1 MTVPPMASFNRN
13 QFRSMR
19 VGNANTGLQL
29 EEAGT
34 NTFYGCAFE
43 NVAYGDM

>member
-1 MTVPPMASFNRN
+1 MASFNRN